1 MLSLPAAAA
10 IILLVMA
17 KKESSDRTE
26 FLQLAERMS
35 RLPPYLFGEI
45 NRVKDRKRREGL
57 DIIDMAMGN
66 PTDPTPGSIVAK
78 LCEVV
83 QDPRNHRYSAAS
95 GIYNLRRE
103 ITVLYDQQYGV
114 DVDPEN
120 EVIATIG
127 SKEGFSHLCLAVIG
141 PGDTAIVPA
150 PSYPIHSYGVVL
162 AGGSCVA
169 LRIDDDERFLSQVDG
184 VCRTRVPRPR
194 VLFLNYPHNP
204 TAHTVELEFFDE
216 VVKLARRHELIVVH
230 DLAYGG
236 ISFDG
241 YRPPSFLQARGAKE
255 VGVEFTT
262 MSKSFNMAG
271 WRIGYCS
278 GNPTVI
284 GGLARVKGY
293 YDYGVFQAIQI
304 ASIVGL
310 RDYERLSR
318 QQSQIYKERR
328 DVLAGRLLQIG
339 WPEFVPPRAGMFLWV
354 PIPEAYS
361 SWGSMEFAVRMM
373 EDAEVAMAPGIGFG
387 KDGEG
392 FVRLALI
399 ENKQRIQQAARQIGR
414 VLGRW
419 ARAG

>member
-1 MLSLPAAAA
+1 MHREGHHDKDSF
-10 IILLVMA
+10 I
-17 KKESSDRTE
+17 R
-26 FLQLAERMS
+26 LADRMS
-35 RLPPYLFGEI
+35 RLPPYLFGQI

-66 PTDPTPGSIVAK
+66 PTDATPEAIVSK

-83 QDPRNHRYSAAS
+83 QDSRNHRYSAAA

-103 ITVLYDQQYGV
+103 IAIFYEHQYGV
-114 DVDPEN
+114 DLDPEN
-120 EVIATIG
+120 EIIATIG

-162 AGGSCVA
+162 AGGSYLA
-169 LRIDDDERFLSQVDG
+169 LKIEDDRAFLNQVDE
-184 VCRTRVPRPR
+184 VCRTYFPRPR

-204 TAHTVELEFFDE
+204 SAHTVELAFFEE
-216 VVKLARRHELIVVH
+216 VVGLARLHELIVVH

-236 ISFDG
+236 LSFDG

-278 GNPTVI
+278 GNSRVI
-284 GGLARVKGY
+284 DGLARVKGY
-293 YDYGVFQAIQI
+293 YDYGIFQAIQI

-310 RDYERLSR
+310 RDYERISGR
-318 QQSQIYKERR
+318 QSEVYEERR
-328 DVLAGRLLQIG
+328 DVLVARLEQIG
-339 WPEFVPPRAGMFLWV
+339 WGHLTPPRAGMFVWA
-354 PIPEAYS
+354 PIPEEYRCR
-361 SWGSMEFAVRMM
+361 GSMDFAMRMM
-373 EDAEVAMAPGIGFG
+373 EEAEVAMAPGIGFG
-387 KDGEG
+387 QEGEG
-392 FVRLALI
+392 YVRLALI
-399 ENKQRIQQAARQIGR
+399 ENKQRILQAVRQIGR
-414 VLGRW
+414 TLSSPPPP
-419 ARAG
+419 

>member
-1 MLSLPAAAA
+1 M
-10 IILLVMA
+10 
-17 KKESSDRTE
+17 
-26 FLQLAERMS
+26 
-35 RLPPYLFGEI
+35 
-45 NRVKDRKRREGL
+45 
-57 DIIDMAMGN
+57 
-66 PTDPTPGSIVAK
+66 
-78 LCEVV
+78 
-83 QDPRNHRYSAAS
+83 
-95 GIYNLRRE
+95 
-103 ITVLYDQQYGV
+103 
-114 DVDPEN
+114 
-120 EVIATIG
+120 
-127 SKEGFSHLCLAVIG
+127 
-141 PGDTAIVPA
+141 
-150 PSYPIHSYGVVL
+150 
-162 AGGSCVA
+162 A

-284 GGLARVKGY
+284 DGLARVKGY

-318 QQSQIYKERR
+318 RQSQIYQERR

>member
-1 MLSLPAAAA
+1 MHGEGNDHNDSF
-10 IILLVMA
+10 I
-17 KKESSDRTE
+17 R
-26 FLQLAERMS
+26 LADRMS
-35 RLPPYLFGEI
+35 RLPPYLFGQI

-66 PTDPTPGSIVAK
+66 PTDATPEVIVSK

-83 QDPRNHRYSAAS
+83 QDSRNHRYSAAA

-103 ITVLYDQQYGV
+103 IAVFYENQYGV
-114 DVDPEN
+114 DLDPEN
-120 EVIATIG
+120 EIIATIG

-150 PSYPIHSYGVVL
+150 PSYPIHSYGVIL
-162 AGGSCVA
+162 AGGRYLA
-169 LRIDDDERFLSQVDG
+169 LKIEDDDAFLNQVDE
-184 VCRTRVPRPR
+184 VCRTCSPCPR

-204 TAHTVELEFFDE
+204 TGHSVELGFFEE
-216 VVKLARRHELIVVH
+216 VVRLARRHELIVVH

-241 YRPPSFLQARGAKE
+241 YRPPSFLQAPGAKE
-255 VGVEFTT
+255 MGVEFTT

-278 GNPTVI
+278 GNARVI
-284 GGLARVKGY
+284 DGLARVKGY
-293 YDYGVFQAIQI
+293 YDYGIFQAIQI

-310 RDYERLSR
+310 RDYERISAL
-318 QQSQIYKERR
+318 QSEVYEERR
-328 DVLAGRLLQIG
+328 DVLVARLEQIG
-339 WPEFVPPRAGMFLWV
+339 WGHLTPPRAGMFLWA
-354 PIPEAYS
+354 PIPEQYLS
-361 SWGSMEFAVRMM
+361 GGSMDFAMRMM
-373 EDAEVAMAPGIGFG
+373 EEAEVAIAPGIGFG
-387 KDGEG
+387 EEGEG

-414 VLGRW
+414 TLNSPPPP
-419 ARAG
+419 